1 MALIEVKDLGVQF
14 RTGDGLVYAVNGI
27 NFTLDRGQTLGIVGE
42 SGSGKS
48 QSVLAMMGLL
58 AQNGKAS
65 GQALYAG
72 QDLLTMNVKDLNR
85 IRGNRVAM
93 IFQDP
98 MTSLNPYL
106 TVERQM
112 TEVLQFHKGLDRAAA
127 RARSVALLDAVKIPE
142 AAQRIRMYP
151 HEFSGGM
158 RQRVMIAMALL
169 CEPEVLIADEP
180 TTALDVTVQAQI
192 LALLRE
198 LQRDFGTAIVLI
210 THDLGVVAGLCD
222 QVMVLYGG
230 RVMEQGSAQDIF
242 YRASHPYTVGL
253 LGAVPRLDQEDGSLL
268 AIPGAPPNMARL
280 PKGCPFSE
288 RCSLADAVC
297 QNTMPQLRP
306 TDAGPDPQVMR
317 ACHRS
322 PMEVQEGM
330 RRGPDTGNACATGM
344 ADGAA
349 QLLERPSQPRERH
362 A

>member
-1 MALIEVKDLGVQF
+1 MSLIEVKDLGVQF
-14 RTGDGLVYAVNGI
+14 QTSDGLVYAVNGI
-27 NFTLDRGQTLGIVGE
+27 NFALEAGQTLGIVGE

-58 AQNGKAS
+58 AKNGRAS

-72 QDLLTMNVKDLNR
+72 QDLLAMAPSQLNR

-112 TEVLQFHKGLDRAAA
+112 TEVLQFHKGLDRRAA
-127 RARSVALLDAVKIPE
+127 RKRSVELLDAVKIPD
-142 AAQRIRMYP
+142 AARRITMYP

-192 LALLRE
+192 LGLLRE

-222 QVMVLYGG
+222 EVMVLYGG

-242 YRASHPYTVGL
+242 YHASHPYTVGL
-253 LGAVPRLDQEDGSLL
+253 LGAIPRLDREEAELV

-288 RCSLADAVC
+288 RCPLADAFC
-297 QNTMPQLRP
+297 RDTMPLLQAQ
-306 TDAGPDPQVMR
+306 AGSAVLR

-322 PMEVQEGM
+322 VQEVV
-330 RRGPDTGNACATGM
+330 RTASP
-344 ADGAA
+344 
-349 QLLERPSQPRERH
+349 EVSH

>member
-1 MALIEVKDLGVQF
+1 MSLLEVQDLAVQF
-14 RTGDGLVYAVNGI
+14 QTGDGLVYAVNGI
-27 NFTLDRGQTLGIVGE
+27 SFRLDRGQTLGIVGE

-48 QSVLAMMGLL
+48 QSVLALMGLL
-58 AQNGKAS
+58 ARNGRAS
-65 GQALYAG
+65 GRALYDG
-72 QDLLTMNVKDLNR
+72 QDLLAMAPRELNR

-112 TEVLQFHKGLDRAAA
+112 TEVLQFHKGMDRAGA
-127 RARSVALLDAVKIPE
+127 RVRAVQLLDAVKIPE
-142 AAQRIRMYP
+142 AARRIGMYP

-192 LALLRE
+192 LDLLRE

-230 RVMEQGSAQDIF
+230 RVMEQGAAQAI
-242 YRASHPYTVGL
+242 YYQPSHPYTRGL
-253 LGAVPRLDQEDGSLL
+253 LGAVPRLDRDDESLL
-268 AIPGAPPNMARL
+268 AIPGAPPNMARP
-280 PKGCPFSE
+280 PKGCPFGP
-288 RCSLADAVC
+288 RCALAQADCHAQIPPLQV
-297 QNTMPQLRP
+297 TEGGVLRS
-306 TDAGPDPQVMR
+306 
-317 ACHRS
+317 CLRS
-322 PMEVQEGM
+322 PEQV
-330 RRGPDTGNACATGM
+330 
-344 ADGAA
+344 
-349 QLLERPSQPRERH
+349 ERMDLTER
-362 A
+362 AVDA

>member
-1 MALIEVKDLGVQF
+1 MSLLEVKNLVVRFQTQDALI
-14 RTGDGLVYAVNGI
+14 YAVNGI
-27 NFTLDRGQTLGIVGE
+27 NFSLERGQTLGIVGE

-58 AQNGKAS
+58 ARNGTTT
-65 GQALYAG
+65 GQALYKG
-72 QDLLTMNVKDLNR
+72 EDLLTMKPSALNK

-112 TEVLQFHKGLDRAAA
+112 TEVLQFHKGLDRKSA
-127 RARSVALLDAVKIPE
+127 RARSVELLDAVKIPE
-142 AAQRIRMYP
+142 AASRITMYP

-192 LALLRE
+192 LALLRD
-198 LQRDFGTAIVLI
+198 LQRDFGTAIVMI

-222 QVMVLYGG
+222 EVMVLYGG
-230 RVMEQGSAQDIF
+230 RVMEQGPAESIF
-242 YRASHPYTVGL
+242 YSASHPYTVGL
-253 LGAVPRLDQEDGSLL
+253 LKAIPRLDADDAALV
-268 AIPGAPPNMARL
+268 AIPGAPPNMARPPL
-280 PKGCPFSE
+280 GCPFNE
-288 RCSLADAVC
+288 RCVLASADCRETLPALQAAADHPAV
-297 QNTMPQLRP
+297 L
-306 TDAGPDPQVMR
+306 R

-322 PMEVQEGM
+322 VQAVAEL
-330 RRGPDTGNACATGM
+330 NAAE
-344 ADGAA
+344 AI
-349 QLLERPSQPRERH
+349 H